1 MNDITKC
8 AVRLVG
14 LIAIFGNATNLS
26 KKTPKVKR
34 VWRIRRFVE
43 LVEISDD
50 RVLGMLVSHGSFPY
64 LNQPC
69 LTKTYNTIR

>member
-8 AVRLVG
+8 AVRLEG

-34 VWRIRRFVE
+34 VWEIWCFVE
-43 LVEISDD
+43 RAQNSDH
-50 RVLGMLVSHGSFPY
+50 RVRGMLVSHGRFPY